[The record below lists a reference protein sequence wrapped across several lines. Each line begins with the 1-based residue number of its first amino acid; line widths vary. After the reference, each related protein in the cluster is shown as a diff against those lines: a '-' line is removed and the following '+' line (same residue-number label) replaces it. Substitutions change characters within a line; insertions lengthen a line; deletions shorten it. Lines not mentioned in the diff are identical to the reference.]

1 MRRFGTQW
9 KEMQTVARYILQRL
23 GQTLLILL
31 IVSFITY
38 LLIDFL
44 PGDPIAAMLGGEISQ
59 ETYDWWYQ
67 ELNLDKPVLIRYV
80 LWLKNAL
87 MGDFG
92 HSASYSVPV
101 LQIIG
106 ERVPVTLYLSVLR
119 SSSACRWVSSS
130 ASSAL

>member
-44 PGDPIAAMLGGEISQ
+44 PNNS
-59 ETYDWWYQ
+59 
-67 ELNLDKPVLIRYV
+67 
-80 LWLKNAL
+80 
-87 MGDFG
+87 
-92 HSASYSVPV
+92 
-101 LQIIG
+101 
-106 ERVPVTLYLSVLR
+106 
-119 SSSACRWVSSS
+119 
-130 ASSAL
+130 

>member
-44 PGDPIAAMLGGEISQ
+44 PGDPIAALLGGEISQ
-59 ETYDWWYQ
+59 ETDDWWYHTRSR
-67 ELNLDKPVLIRYV
+67 PGTATTAAR
-80 LWLKNAL
+80 LWSPRA
-87 MGDFG
+87 
-92 HSASYSVPV
+92 HPAPAVQRSV
-101 LQIIG
+101 
-106 ERVPVTLYLSVLR
+106 ER
-119 SSSACRWVSSS
+119 
-130 ASSAL
+130 

>member
-44 PGDPIAAMLGGEISQ
+44 PGDPIAAMLAVRFRRKRMTGGI
-59 ETYDWWYQ
+59 
-67 ELNLDKPVLIRYV
+67 
-80 LWLKNAL
+80 KN
-87 MGDFG
+87 
-92 HSASYSVPV
+92 
-101 LQIIG
+101 
-106 ERVPVTLYLSVLR
+106 
-119 SSSACRWVSSS
+119 
-130 ASSAL
+130 

>member
-80 LWLKNAL
+80 LWLKTPSWVTSDIQHRTVCQCCRL
-87 MGDFG
+87 
-92 HSASYSVPV
+92 SAN
-101 LQIIG
+101 
-106 ERVPVTLYLSVLR
+106 
-119 SSSACRWVSSS
+119 ACR
-130 ASSAL
+130 

>member
-80 LWLKNAL
+80 LWLILFPIKNAPNPL
-87 MGDFG
+87 PTSNTDDCIF
-92 HSASYSVPV
+92 
-101 LQIIG
+101 
-106 ERVPVTLYLSVLR
+106 
-119 SSSACRWVSSS
+119 
-130 ASSAL
+130 